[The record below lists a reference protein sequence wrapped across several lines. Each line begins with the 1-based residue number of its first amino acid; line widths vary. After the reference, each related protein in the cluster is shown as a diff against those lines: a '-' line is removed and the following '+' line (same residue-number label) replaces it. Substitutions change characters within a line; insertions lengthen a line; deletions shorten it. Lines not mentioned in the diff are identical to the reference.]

1 MNRCL
6 KEKTLLLL
14 HDGEGTTAQRTHL
27 TECATCAA
35 RYQKLRRDLQT
46 ISEILRDKPLP
57 KAVSRRLSSARV
69 RWLPKVGALAMALLL
84 AGVAV
89 QLWSPSVRL
98 SLTGAS
104 DGESSTLLDDLISN
118 PLSLNEALA
127 IELATEGAGSYD
139 LAARVLDAER
149 PCEWYDLPVL
159 GNPESTIDE
168 VDLSAASRRPACIEI
183 NQDNDKPRPKQKLPK
198 NIF

>member
-14 HDGEGTTAQRTHL
+14 HDGEGTSAQRTHL

-46 ISEILRDKPLP
+46 ISEILSDKPLP
-57 KAVSRRLSSARV
+57 KALNQRLSSPRV

-84 AGVAV
+84 LAGVAV
-89 QLWSPSVRL
+89 QLWSPAARL
-98 SLTGAS
+98 SLKRAS
-104 DGESSTLLDDLISN
+104 DGESSTLADDLISN
-118 PLSLNEALA
+118 ALSLNESLA

-159 GNPESTIDE
+159 GSPESTIDE
-168 VDLSAASRRPACIEI
+168 LELPATRRPACIEI
-183 NQDNDKPRPKQKLPK
+183 NQDKEKRLPKQIP
-198 NIF
+198 NT

>member
-14 HDGEGTTAQRTHL
+14 HDGAGTSAQRTHL

-35 RYQKLRRDLQT
+35 RYQNLRRDLETLTQ
-46 ISEILRDKPLP
+46 ILSDERLQKAVNHRVPLP
-57 KAVSRRLSSARV
+57 RV
-69 RWLPKVGALAMALLL
+69 RWLPAVGTLAMALLL

-89 QLWSPSVRL
+89 QLWSPSGRL
-98 SLTGAS
+98 SSTVAG
-104 DGESSTLLDDLISN
+104 DSSTVLDDLLSN

-127 IELATEGAGSYD
+127 IELATEGTGSYD
-139 LAARVLDAER
+139 LAARILDAER

-159 GNPESTIDE
+159 GSPESMIDE
-168 VDLSAASRRPACIEI
+168 LDLSAASRQAACIEI
-183 NQDNDKPRPKQKLPK
+183 IQDKDKRLPKQKLPK
-198 NIF
+198 NLS